1 MSPELAR
8 PLLRGDEQRASH
20 TEAARR
26 VRDEHALQLRG
37 SVAAVDDRRRAERA
51 AVDARHEERDAGP
64 LEVADVERVVVL
76 GRVEGESEVVGLPQQ
91 RQHVVLARGLRGD
104 GEHAPA

>member
-1 MSPELAR
+1 MTSAPSAR
-8 PLLRGDEQRASH
+8 ARSSASG
-20 TEAARR
+20 ARR

-51 AVDARHEERDAGP
+51 AVVARDEEGDVRP
-64 LEVADVERVVVL
+64 LEVPDVERVVVL
-76 GRVEGESEVVGLPQQ
+76 GRVEGEREVVGLPQE
-91 RQHVVLARGLRGD
+91 RQHVALARGLRGD